1 MAIHQEVVDAASV
14 LDARPYMDE
23 SVVASYADG
32 HYPDGQTTV
41 PLLLTKQEAA
51 QVIISLMTMAVEFDK
66 GGVPEGAVD
75 ALDLAGRVGDQAFTE
90 VSV

>member
-1 MAIHQEVVDAASV
+1 MAVHQEVVDAATA
-14 LDARPYMDE
+14 LEERPYMGLRG
-23 SVVASYADG
+23 VGGYADG
-32 HYPDGQTTV
+32 DHPDGQTTI

-51 QVIISLMTMAVEFDK
+51 QVVISLMTMAVEFDK
-66 GGVPEGAVD
+66 GGIPEGAVD